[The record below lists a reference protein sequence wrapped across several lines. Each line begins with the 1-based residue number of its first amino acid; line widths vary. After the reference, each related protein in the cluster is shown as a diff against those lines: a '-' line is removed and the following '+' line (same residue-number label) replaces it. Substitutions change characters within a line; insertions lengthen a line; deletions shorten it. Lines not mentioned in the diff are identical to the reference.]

1 MAVNPLMSETLP
13 TLVGMGVVS
22 KTAEVALTPRGRRAA
37 AKRRAKGRLP
47 KIYRGP
53 RGGRYIIKRGRKVYI

>member
-1 MAVNPLMSETLP
+1 MSNGMITNTLP
-13 TLVGMGVVS
+13 TIVGMGVVS
-22 KTAEVALTPRGRRAA
+22 RTAEVALTPRGRRAV

-53 RGGRYIIKRGRKVYI
+53 RGGRYIIKRGRRIYI

>member
-1 MAVNPLMSETLP
+1 MSNGIITSTLP
-13 TLVGMGVVS
+13 TIVGMGVVS
-22 KTAEVALTPRGRRAA
+22 RTTEVALTPRGRRAA

>member
-1 MAVNPLMSETLP
+1 MSNGIITSTLP
-13 TLVGMGVVS
+13 TIVGMGVVS
-22 KTAEVALTPRGRRAA
+22 KTAEVALTPRGRRAT

-53 RGGRYIIKRGRKVYI
+53 SGGRYIIKRGRRIYI

>member
-1 MAVNPLMSETLP
+1 MSNGIITSTLP
-13 TLVGMGVVS
+13 TIVGMGVVS

-53 RGGRYIIKRGRKVYI
+53 RGGRYIIKRGRRIYI